1 MNILIAIDSFK
12 GSLTSLEAGQA
23 AAQGALRAFPDAH
36 VDVRPLADGGEG
48 TVDAL
53 VSGLSGTLRTV
64 TVSDPLGRPIAASY
78 GILPGG
84 TAVLEMASAAGLPL
98 LSSDERDPM
107 RTTTY
112 GVGEMIRDA
121 IGQGCRTFLM
131 GIGGSATND
140 GGTGM
145 LTALGWRFLDQN
157 GTPIPQGAAGLA
169 SLCTVDAS
177 DVLPAL
183 RECRFRIA
191 CDVSNPLCGERG
203 CSAVYG
209 PQKGA
214 TSEDIPRMDAWLASY
229 AAVTKAL
236 YAHANPNYPGAGAA
250 GGMGFAALS
259 YLGAELTPG
268 VELILNMTDMER
280 HIADADIVVTGEG
293 RLDGQTAMGKAP
305 AGIASLAKKHG
316 KPVIAFSGCLGDGVR
331 ACNEH
336 GIDAYFP
343 ILPTCMRVEDAMETS
358 RAAENLCNTA
368 EQAFR
373 LIRTFLG

>member
-12 GSLTSLEAGQA
+12 GSLTSLGAGQA
-23 AAQGALRAFPDAH
+23 AARGVLRVYPDAH
-36 VDVRPLADGGEG
+36 TDIRPLADGGEG

-53 VSGLSGTLRTV
+53 VAGLSGEMRTV
-64 TVSDPLGRPIAASY
+64 TVSDPLGRPVAASY

-98 LSSDERDPM
+98 LSPDERDPM

-145 LTALGWRFLDQN
+145 LTALGWHFLDAD
-157 GTPIPQGAAGLA
+157 GAPIPQGAAGLA
-169 SLCTVDAS
+169 ALCTVDAS

-214 TSEDIPRMDAWLASY
+214 KSEDIPRMDTWLAGY
-229 AAVTKAL
+229 ARLTRKI
-236 YAHANPNYPGAGAA
+236 YPHADPEHPGAGAA
-250 GGMGFAALS
+250 GGMGFAALA

-268 VELILNMTDMER
+268 VDLILDMTDMER
-280 HIADADIVVTGEG
+280 HIANADIVITGEG

-316 KPVIAFSGCLGDGVR
+316 KPVIAFSGCLGEGVR

-343 ILPTCMRVEDAMETS
+343 ILPTCMSVEDAMQPA
-358 RAAENLCNTA
+358 RAAANLCDTV